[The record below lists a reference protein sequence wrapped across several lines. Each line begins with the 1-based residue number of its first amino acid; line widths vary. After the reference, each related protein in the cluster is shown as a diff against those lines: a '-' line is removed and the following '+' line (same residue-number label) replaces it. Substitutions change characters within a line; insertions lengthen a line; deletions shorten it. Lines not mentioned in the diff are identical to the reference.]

1 MDNNKKYY
9 DTNAASFFA
18 TTVGVDLSELRARF
32 LARVRPGGHI
42 LDAGC
47 GSGRDAKAFAE
58 QGFGVT
64 AVDASAALAHLASQH
79 CGFAVQVRT
88 FDDVDEVEAYDGI
101 WCCASLLH
109 VPAAEIPRILR
120 ALWGALKPGGAL
132 YVSFKRGEGTR
143 EKDGR
148 SFTDADEEK
157 VRAWFGHV
165 AHIDTVDVWQTRDA
179 RPERTEEWTNAIAVK
194 SPVRRRKLV
203 TGGTDPFLP
212 HLSQAISVATDIA
225 IAVSFVKTTG
235 LRLLMRD
242 LEFALRGGDDLGR
255 QPTRLRFLTSDY
267 LGITDPEALRIL
279 SLLQQH
285 GADVR
290 VFVTDND
297 SFHLKAYIFSERGPD
312 GSLRGTAFVG
322 SSNISGQALQD
333 ALEWNYRVV
342 YPDDDGFLEAERSFE
357 ELFAHQRC
365 LPLTDAWIDAYERR
379 RRPPP
384 VSIAPG
390 SDELEP
396 PPQPTPV
403 QVDALEALAATRE
416 EGFRRGLVVL
426 ATGLGKTW
434 LAAFDAERMGARRV
448 LFVAHREEILSQ
460 AAETFVRIRKG
471 LRVGFYTGK
480 ARDGDVDVLCAS
492 VQTLARAAHLEKFAP
507 QHFDYVVVDEFHHAS
522 AATYRKLLGHFA
534 PSFLLG
540 LTATPDRTDQSD
552 ILSFCDDNLVFTCGL
567 FDGIDQELL
576 APFHYYGIWDEEVDY
591 REIPWRNGKFDPEQL
606 SSKLA
611 TLARARHALK
621 EWRERAQRRTIAFCV
636 STRHAD
642 VMAEQFRRAGV
653 EAAAVY
659 SGSSLGRGE
668 ALTRLREGQLQVIFS
683 VDLFNE
689 GVDLPSIDT
698 VMMLRPTESKIL
710 FLQQFGRG
718 LRRSE
723 GKSHLVVLD
732 FIGNH
737 QSFLQKPPALFNTRA
752 TYKDLAA
759 FARAAES
766 NRLALPDGCYV
777 NYDLRIIELL
787 KSLDKQGTANEYQAL
802 RATLGRRPTLAE
814 FYRSGASVQAM
825 RQQYGSWFDFV
836 KDQADLGPEESIC
849 LENTRSLLKEVETTQ
864 MTKSFKMI
872 LLEALLEVDGFR
884 SPPTLPALA
893 ERSWSVLQRR
903 PALVSDLA
911 PAVRPLPDGR
921 GLQWQRYWQ
930 DNPVNAWVGGN
941 RADGANA
948 FFQVVSDRFV
958 LSKPLATEQIET
970 LSSMAGEL
978 VDFRLASYE
987 ARQGNAQPTATVVPF
1002 PARGGTELSYFPNL
1016 KIACGHFRTGRT
1028 DSDEHVSLPARYGQL
1043 DPHRHFIARASGNS
1057 MDGGKHPVRDGDY
1070 LLLELVSPTKAGA
1083 IAGAVVAIERQDES
1097 GDSQYLLRNVT
1108 KNDRGEY
1115 LLKASN
1121 PAYEDLIATD
1131 QMRTLARLKSIVDPL
1146 DLQIG
1151 RAFKREEV
1159 PALFGEE
1166 FNPGNWNAGHVVL
1179 ADKKA
1184 HVLFVTLNKQGKAE
1198 EHRYHDYWVDANT
1211 FHWQSQNSTGPM
1223 TKKGRQIIEHAKLG
1237 VDLHLFVREAKLAG
1251 SKGAPFV
1258 YHGKAQY
1265 VSHTGSNPMSTVF
1278 SVGSGRARSL

>member
-1 MDNNKKYY
+1 MNDSKKYY
-9 DTNAASFFA
+9 ETNASAFYAMTA
-18 TTVGVDLSELRARF
+18 TVDMSPLRAKF
-32 LARVRPGGHI
+32 LAHVPPDGHI

-47 GSGRDAKAFAE
+47 GSGRDAKAFADL
-58 QGFGVT
+58 GFRVT
-64 AVDASAALAHLASQH
+64 AFDASEALAQLATSH
-79 CGFAVQVRT
+79 CGFSVQVRT
-88 FDDVDEVEAYDGI
+88 FDDVDEIEVYDGI

-109 VPAAEIPRILR
+109 VPAPDMPRSLR
-120 ALWGALKPGGAL
+120 ALWDALKPGGAL
-132 YVSFKRGEGTR
+132 YVSFKNGEGTR

-148 SFTDADEEK
+148 TFTDADEGR
-157 VRAWFGHV
+157 VRAWLRHV
-165 AHIDTVDVWQTRDA
+165 SNAEVIDVWQTKDA
-179 RPERTEEWTNAIAVK
+179 RPERPDEWTNAIAVK
-194 SPVRRRKLV
+194 SSVPRRKLV
-203 TGGTDPFLP
+203 TGGSDPFLP
-212 HLSQAISVATDIA
+212 HLSKAVSGATDIA

-235 LRLLMRD
+235 LRLLMKD
-242 LEFALRGGDDLGR
+242 LESALRSGGESAR
-255 QPTRLRFLTSDY
+255 EAARLRFLTSDY
-267 LGITDPEALRIL
+267 LGITDPEALRML

-285 GADVR
+285 GAEVR

-297 SFHLKAYIFSERGPD
+297 SFHLKAYIFAQRPPD
-312 GSLRGTAFVG
+312 GSVRGTAFVG
-322 SSNISGQALQD
+322 SSNISGQALQE

-342 YPDDDGFLEAERSFE
+342 YPGDDGFLEAERRFE
-357 ELFAHQRC
+357 ELFAHHRC
-365 LPLTDAWIDAYERR
+365 VPLTDAWIDAYEKR

-384 VSIAPG
+384 VAVAPG

-403 QVDALEALAATRE
+403 QTDALEALEATRG

-448 LFVAHREEILSQ
+448 LFVAHREEILGQ
-460 AAETFVRIRKG
+460 AAETFLRIRKG
-471 LRVGFYTGK
+471 RRVGFYTGK
-480 ARDGDVDVLCAS
+480 ARDGEVDVLCAS
-492 VQTLARAAHLEKFAP
+492 VQTLSRAAHLEKFSP

-540 LTATPDRTDQSD
+540 LTATPHRTDQSD

-567 FDGIDQELL
+567 FDGIEQELL
-576 APFHYYGIWDEEVDY
+576 APFHYYGILDEEVDY

-606 SSKLA
+606 SNKLA
-611 TLARARHALK
+611 TLGRARHALK
-621 EWRERAQRRTIAFCV
+621 EWRERSQRRTLAFCV

-642 VMAEQFRRAGV
+642 FMAEQFRRAGV

-659 SGSSLGRGE
+659 SGSQLGRAE

-683 VDLFNE
+683 VDFFNE

-710 FLQQFGRG
+710 FVQQLGRG

-737 QSFLQKPPALFNTRA
+737 QSFLQKPPALFGVGG

-766 NRLALPDGCYV
+766 NRLPLPDGCYV

-787 KSLDKQGTANEYQAL
+787 KSLDRQGTSNEYQAL
-802 RATLGRRPTLAE
+802 RATRGRRPTLAE

-825 RQQYGSWFDFV
+825 RQQYGSWFDLV
-836 KDQADLGPEESIC
+836 KEQGDLAADEGAC
-849 LENTRSLLKEVETTQ
+849 LENARSLLKEIETTQ

-872 LLEALLEVDGFR
+872 LLEALLELDGFR
-884 SPPTLPALA
+884 NPPTLPALA
-893 ERSWSVLQRR
+893 ERSWNVLHRR

-911 PAVRPLPDGR
+911 PGVRPLADGR

-930 DNPVNAWVGGN
+930 DNPVNAWTGGN
-941 RADGANA
+941 LADASKA
-948 FFQVVSDRFV
+948 LFQVTSGRFD
-958 LSKPLATEQIET
+958 LAKPLPADQVDA

-978 VDFRLASYE
+978 AGYRLASYE
-987 ARQGNAQPTATVVPF
+987 ARQGAAHPASNVLPF
-1002 PARGGTELSYFPNL
+1002 PARNATVLPYFPNL
-1016 KIACGHFRTGRT
+1016 KIACGHFRTGKT
-1028 DSDEHVSLPARYGQL
+1028 DSDEHVSLPASYGQL
-1043 DPHRHFIARASGNS
+1043 DSHRHFIARASGNS

-1070 LLLELVSPTKAGA
+1070 LLLELLSPTSAGG
-1083 IAGAVVAIERQDES
+1083 ITGAVVAIERQDES
-1097 GDSQYLLRNVT
+1097 GDNQYLLRNVA
-1108 KNDRGEY
+1108 KNARGEY
-1115 LLKASN
+1115 VLKAN
-1121 PAYEDLIATD
+1121 NATYADMIANEE
-1131 QMRTLARLKSIVDPL
+1131 MRTLARLKSIVDPL

-1166 FNPGNWNAGHVVL
+1166 FNPGNWNVGHVVL
-1179 ADKKA
+1179 SAKKA

-1198 EHRYHDYWVDANT
+1198 EHRYHDYWVDANRL
-1211 FHWQSQNSTGPM
+1211 HWQSQNSTGPD
-1223 TKKGRQIIEHAKLG
+1223 TKKGRQLIEHARTG
-1237 VDLHLFVREAKLAG
+1237 INLHLFVRERKLAG

-1258 YHGKAQY
+1258 Y
-1265 VSHTGSNPMSTVF
+1265 F
-1278 SVGSGRARSL
+1278 GRARYESHIGSHPMGVVLFVG